1 MGYTLKICALQW
13 MSIIPQVTKRKKGTK
28 NLEKRLVVAE
38 GEEGLGWTG
47 TLGLT
52 DATIASGVDEQ

>member
-1 MGYTLKICALQW
+1 MLKRCLQNRNRLPD
-13 MSIIPQVTKRKKGTK
+13 MK
-28 NLEKRLVVAE
+28 KRLVVAE

-47 TLGLT
+47 TLGLI